1 MFKKE
6 IKKIISSYSI
16 LRNELSILE
25 KETINLNKKQE
36 VIHNQLLENRKNE
49 ENLINK
55 IEKHLGRKITQQE
68 LFEMSKDE

>member
-1 MFKKE
+1 MFKTE

-55 IEKHLGRKITQQE
+55 IEKQLGRKITQQE
-68 LFEMSKDE
+68 LFEMSKDK